1 MPGLKPGTL
10 TLLLATRNP
19 KKARELRRLL
29 NGARSPLAV
38 RIVTLDQFPDLPKV
52 AEDGATFK
60 ANAIKKSLAVS
71 RRTILPVLADD
82 SGLEV
87 RALNGRP
94 GVRSA
99 RFSGPRQDD
108 RANNAKLLKLLKGIP
123 ASRRKARFVCWIAL
137 AVGGRLI
144 QTFQGT
150 CAGSI
155 AFQPAGRSGFGYDPL
170 FIPAGCERTMAQLG
184 SSRKD
189 LISHRARAIARLR
202 DWLLRAGSK
211 TNP

>member
-1 MPGLKPGTL
+1 MPRLRPGTL
-10 TLLLATRNP
+10 TLLLATRNR
-19 KKARELRRLL
+19 KKAQELRRLL
-29 NGARSPLAV
+29 GKGATHPLAV
-38 RIVTLDQFPDLPKV
+38 RIVTLDRFPDLPKV

-94 GVRSA
+94 GIRSA
-99 RFSGPRQDD
+99 RFAGPAQDD
-108 RANNAKLLKLLKGIP
+108 RANIAKLLKRLKGVA
-123 ASRRKARFVCWIAL
+123 ASQRQARFVCWIAM

-144 QTFQGT
+144 RTFQGT

-155 AFQPAGRSGFGYDPL
+155 AFQPAGHSGFGYDPI
-170 FIPAGCERTMAQLG
+170 FIPAGYKRTMAQLG

-189 LISHRARAIARLR
+189 LLSHRARAIAQVREWLIKSRL
-202 DWLLRAGSK
+202 
-211 TNP
+211 